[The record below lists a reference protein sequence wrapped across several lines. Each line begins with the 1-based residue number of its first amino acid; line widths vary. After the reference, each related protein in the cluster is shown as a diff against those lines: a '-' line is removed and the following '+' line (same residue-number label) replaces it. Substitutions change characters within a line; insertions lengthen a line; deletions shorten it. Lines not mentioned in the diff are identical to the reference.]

1 MMDDRIVETA
11 IRLLWKKYHITYRPI
26 VSIVAVMA
34 MDETRSLDDALQWW
48 TDFEAI
54 GKAFSWPASRWR
66 SNICYRLL
74 KVGQDAPGGLEPWFK
89 ARAKE
94 VREIADGVCA

>member
-1 MMDDRIVETA
+1 MMDDRIAEAA
-11 IRLLWKKYHITYRPI
+11 IRLLWKEYHITYRPI

-34 MDETRSLDDALQWW
+34 MDEARSLEDALQWW
-48 TDFEAI
+48 ADFEAI
-54 GKAFSWPASRWR
+54 GKSFTWPASRWR

-74 KVGQDAPGGLEPWFK
+74 KVGQDAPGGLELWFK

-94 VREIADGVCA
+94 VRDIANRVHS